1 MKRIQLESNNVL
13 HPITSPFGNTLP
25 LTDALGRLSPDA
37 PRIIHAF
44 THFAD
49 DPATAWAF
57 VEVMDLMAD
66 QGDLDENPKNH
77 PRIFNWFEKTILESI
92 RQMQIATM
100 VGSVL
105 LAGGVERKTISL
117 RKAFYVVQQKIDAS
131 PKLGGGKMP
140 RDLSNIRDAFKRF
153 NPSIHLLLAM
163 LSLSKTDFEIFDKDE
178 QSLRK
183 FLSAAV
189 YLQGIFAARDLIH
202 DWRPWVVSPA
212 LIVPGRAI
220 EVDGLSEA
228 ALRFAEDY
236 KASPDRI

>member
-1 MKRIQLESNNVL
+1 MKEIRVESSNVL
-13 HPITSPFGNTLP
+13 HPITSTLGNTLP
-25 LTDALGRLSPDA
+25 LTDVLGRLSPDA

-49 DPATAWAF
+49 DAATAWAF
-57 VEVMDLMAD
+57 VEVMDQMPD
-66 QGDLDENPKNH
+66 QGDLDENPRNH
-77 PRIFNWFEKTILESI
+77 PRIFKWFEKTILESI

-117 RKAFYVVQQKIDAS
+117 RKAFYIVQQKIDAS

-153 NPSIHLLLAM
+153 DPSIHLLLAM
-163 LSLSKTDFEIFDKDE
+163 ISLSKEDYEIFHKDE
-178 QSLRK
+178 QSLRR
-183 FLSAAV
+183 FLSAAA
-189 YLQGIFAARDLIH
+189 YLQAVFAARHLIH
-202 DWRPWVVSPA
+202 DWRPWVVDPA
-212 LIVPGRAI
+212 FIVPGRAI